1 MKKRFKKIL
10 SIMLASAM
18 LVTNVPTGTFAEDSV
33 SAASVDDGE
42 IDTSKVESP
51 EDNTEKEEVKE
62 ETESVKSE
70 ESAPVERAASKAE
83 EVSETELESVSDAEG
98 TPISSVVETEKKEE
112 TEKKNIAPQKSDT
125 SKITKVTTKA
135 AAADNNDDDNDNNDD
150 SGKEKIDITWE
161 KQEKYEWTG
170 EVQEQIPTAS
180 AKNSAGEAITLIPK
194 LTGKTTNGQTV
205 EQAVERGEYTVT
217 VSLSA
222 EDAEKYTLSNPSQTF
237 KIEPREV
244 AVEWPEE
251 KTSEYTGTEQELPI
265 AYYENVNKK
274 KIECG
279 VLEKDNK
286 TFQNAD
292 TYTFIASTPDENYE
306 LKNPEFDFEI
316 TKKELDVIWLDTK
329 GNMVEEGHAFTYD
342 GTKQQPIAQDIE
354 VSEGNSPVT
363 IKLVTQVTPDE
374 EPINCGPYS
383 ATASIADSQ
392 YEKNYELKEAAV
404 VRNFSIATNK
414 VEVVWKEDSIP
425 KKYDGEVHSPAAYYI
440 NLEGE
445 LVECI
450 VTEDAGKEIKNVD
463 KYSVTASLKQDDPDS
478 KNYKL
483 TGETNRT
490 FEIERLN
497 ITIKPK
503 SGQGKDYGEIDPL
516 PYKYEISYIEDDPD
530 LKMNDQIRDELEKE
544 IGENILQRKEG
555 SNVEKYKYSLSKT
568 PSNYAV
574 TVEEEYFEITPKEVE
589 VEWDENSIPK
599 EYDGEAHSP
608 VAYYINL
615 EGEPVECIVTEDA
628 GKEIKNVDKYS
639 VTVSLKQDDPDSKNY
654 KLTGETNR
662 TFEIERLNIT
672 ITPKSG
678 QGKVYGE
685 IDPLPYEYEISYIE
699 DDPDL
704 KMNDQIRDELE
715 NEIGENILQRE
726 EGNDIGE
733 YKYSLSGTP
742 SNYAVTVEEEYYE
755 IEAISI
761 EAEENKITSR
771 KGSFSLTATNLDED
785 LLDNK
790 TERKIVITAEFPE
803 DNKGIVFSEDLDD
816 YISGAE
822 KGIDFTGKVEKTI
835 HIGDFEYKTTK
846 GKQELKWNGKL
857 PAGTVLKL
865 WVCDAKGERVSNI
878 ETIKV
883 IQYPVSLEWGSTAD
897 ENPATTYLSKNDKLT
912 LSGNK
917 GEYVEVKYN
926 GTTYYSS
933 LDQTITPVVNNSGS
947 KHDQQ
952 TATAGFVDVLNL
964 TFEEASYK
972 FTYDNEAFQ
981 IPSDSIRFENR
992 GKTVSITL
1000 PEIGTIKEV
1009 TIPGGKV
1016 TVSGETGTTFDF
1028 PVSWSGKDLIPTGSA
1043 ISVSYMDQG
1052 GNEGKGS
1059 SVASRSTVTTPITL
1073 KIRPELNGNG
1083 YLNGRSNTLIV
1094 SGSACACEPIRVT
1107 VADMSQSTY
1116 ASQKEVWSDSNGTW
1130 EAMFD
1135 MSRLPE
1141 GGDFQIT
1148 AEYMDVNGPSAAMTA
1163 RFDAY
1168 VASPATL
1175 SPIYE
1180 EMTHLSG
1187 MAEPGTAVV
1196 LIVGD
1201 QHYEMEVDRFGHFSM
1216 DDVPMMVAYDENA
1229 NEEDTQNLPTSF
1241 DIYVTDIAGNTYIR
1255 HYDIPKPGDP
1265 FEVSA
1270 VVNPLG
1276 KIFYSADKDQSDAY
1290 VATPVKAEDLED
1302 GTLELPLLF
1311 GMSYEVGKLTL
1322 TKTENGFTVASEVV
1336 PNEEIDEDD
1345 YEITEEKLYVYTSK
1359 PTMQE
1364 LRSHAGREYG
1374 YGEEIPLNDD
1384 ETVWIVDEKEMTI
1397 LEEDIM
1403 ELELYDYEHSE
1414 DYPNYQ
1420 EQ

>member
-42 IDTSKVESP
+42 IDTSKAESP

-83 EVSETELESVSDAEG
+83 EVSETEQESVSDAEG

-392 YEKNYELKEAAV
+392 YEKNYELKENAV

-425 KKYDGEVHSPAAYYI
+425 KK
-440 NLEGE
+440 
-445 LVECI
+445 
-450 VTEDAGKEIKNVD
+450 
-463 KYSVTASLKQDDPDS
+463 
-478 KNYKL
+478 
-483 TGETNRT
+483 
-490 FEIERLN
+490 
-497 ITIKPK
+497 
-503 SGQGKDYGEIDPL
+503 
-516 PYKYEISYIEDDPD
+516 
-530 LKMNDQIRDELEKE
+530 
-544 IGENILQRKEG
+544 
-555 SNVEKYKYSLSKT
+555 
-568 PSNYAV
+568 
-574 TVEEEYFEITPKEVE
+574 
-589 VEWDENSIPK
+589 
-599 EYDGEAHSP
+599 YDGEAHSP

-639 VTVSLKQDDPDSKNY
+639 VTASLKQDDPDSKNY
-654 KLTGETNR
+654 ELTGVKSKS
-662 TFEIERLNIT
+662 FEIKQLNIT
-672 ITPKSG
+672 ITPVSG

-835 HIGDFEYKTTK
+835 HIGDIEYKTTK

>member
-42 IDTSKVESP
+42 IDTSKAESP

-70 ESAPVERAASKAE
+70 ESAPVESAASKAE
-83 EVSETELESVSDAEG
+83 EVSETEQESVSDAEG

-363 IKLVTQVTPDE
+363 IKLVTQVTSDE

-383 ATASIADSQ
+383 VTASIADSQ
-392 YEKNYELKEAAV
+392 YKQNYELKEAAV

-425 KKYDGEVHSPAAYYI
+425 KKYDGE
-440 NLEGE
+440 
-445 LVECI
+445 
-450 VTEDAGKEIKNVD
+450 
-463 KYSVTASLKQDDPDS
+463 
-478 KNYKL
+478 
-483 TGETNRT
+483 
-490 FEIERLN
+490 
-497 ITIKPK
+497 
-503 SGQGKDYGEIDPL
+503 
-516 PYKYEISYIEDDPD
+516 
-530 LKMNDQIRDELEKE
+530 
-544 IGENILQRKEG
+544 
-555 SNVEKYKYSLSKT
+555 
-568 PSNYAV
+568 
-574 TVEEEYFEITPKEVE
+574 
-589 VEWDENSIPK
+589 
-599 EYDGEAHSP
+599 AHSP

-628 GKEIKNVDKYS
+628 GKEIKNVGKYS
-639 VTVSLKQDDPDSKNY
+639 VTASLKKDDPDSKNY

-685 IDPLPYEYEISYIE
+685 IDLLPYEYEIEISNIE
-699 DDPDL
+699 DKQLMDVGD
-704 KMNDQIRDELE
+704 IREELE
-715 NEIGENILQRE
+715 KEIGENILQRKQ
-726 EGNDIGE
+726 GNDIGE

-835 HIGDFEYKTTK
+835 HIGDIEYKTTK

>member
-42 IDTSKVESP
+42 IDTSKAESP

-83 EVSETELESVSDAEG
+83 EVSETEQESVSDAEG

-425 KKYDGEVHSPAAYYI
+425 KKYDGE
-440 NLEGE
+440 
-445 LVECI
+445 
-450 VTEDAGKEIKNVD
+450 
-463 KYSVTASLKQDDPDS
+463 
-478 KNYKL
+478 
-483 TGETNRT
+483 
-490 FEIERLN
+490 
-497 ITIKPK
+497 
-503 SGQGKDYGEIDPL
+503 
-516 PYKYEISYIEDDPD
+516 
-530 LKMNDQIRDELEKE
+530 
-544 IGENILQRKEG
+544 
-555 SNVEKYKYSLSKT
+555 
-568 PSNYAV
+568 
-574 TVEEEYFEITPKEVE
+574 
-589 VEWDENSIPK
+589 
-599 EYDGEAHSP
+599 AHSP

-835 HIGDFEYKTTK
+835 HIGDIEYKTTK

>member
-42 IDTSKVESP
+42 IDTSKAESP

-83 EVSETELESVSDAEG
+83 EVSETEQESVSDAEG

-363 IKLVTQVTPDE
+363 IKLVTQVTSDE

-383 ATASIADSQ
+383 VTASIADSQ
-392 YEKNYELKEAAV
+392 YKQNYELKEAAV

-425 KKYDGEVHSPAAYYI
+425 KK
-440 NLEGE
+440 
-445 LVECI
+445 
-450 VTEDAGKEIKNVD
+450 
-463 KYSVTASLKQDDPDS
+463 
-478 KNYKL
+478 
-483 TGETNRT
+483 
-490 FEIERLN
+490 
-497 ITIKPK
+497 
-503 SGQGKDYGEIDPL
+503 
-516 PYKYEISYIEDDPD
+516 
-530 LKMNDQIRDELEKE
+530 
-544 IGENILQRKEG
+544 
-555 SNVEKYKYSLSKT
+555 
-568 PSNYAV
+568 
-574 TVEEEYFEITPKEVE
+574 
-589 VEWDENSIPK
+589 
-599 EYDGEAHSP
+599 YDGEAHSP

-639 VTVSLKQDDPDSKNY
+639 VTASLKQDDPDSKNY
-654 KLTGETNR
+654 ELTGVKSKS
-662 TFEIERLNIT
+662 FEIKQLNIT
-672 ITPKSG
+672 ITPVSG

>member
-42 IDTSKVESP
+42 IDTSKAESP

-83 EVSETELESVSDAEG
+83 EVSETEQESVSDAEG

-363 IKLVTQVTPDE
+363 IKLVTQVTSDE

-383 ATASIADSQ
+383 VTASIADSQ

-425 KKYDGEVHSPAAYYI
+425 KKYDGE
-440 NLEGE
+440 
-445 LVECI
+445 
-450 VTEDAGKEIKNVD
+450 
-463 KYSVTASLKQDDPDS
+463 
-478 KNYKL
+478 
-483 TGETNRT
+483 
-490 FEIERLN
+490 
-497 ITIKPK
+497 
-503 SGQGKDYGEIDPL
+503 
-516 PYKYEISYIEDDPD
+516 
-530 LKMNDQIRDELEKE
+530 
-544 IGENILQRKEG
+544 
-555 SNVEKYKYSLSKT
+555 
-568 PSNYAV
+568 
-574 TVEEEYFEITPKEVE
+574 
-589 VEWDENSIPK
+589 
-599 EYDGEAHSP
+599 AHSP

-639 VTVSLKQDDPDSKNY
+639 VTASLKQDDPDSKNY
-654 KLTGETNR
+654 ELTGVKSKS
-662 TFEIERLNIT
+662 FEIKQLNIT
-672 ITPKSG
+672 ITPVSG

>member
-42 IDTSKVESP
+42 IDTSKAESP

-425 KKYDGEVHSPAAYYI
+425 KKYDGE
-440 NLEGE
+440 
-445 LVECI
+445 
-450 VTEDAGKEIKNVD
+450 
-463 KYSVTASLKQDDPDS
+463 
-478 KNYKL
+478 
-483 TGETNRT
+483 
-490 FEIERLN
+490 
-497 ITIKPK
+497 
-503 SGQGKDYGEIDPL
+503 
-516 PYKYEISYIEDDPD
+516 
-530 LKMNDQIRDELEKE
+530 
-544 IGENILQRKEG
+544 
-555 SNVEKYKYSLSKT
+555 
-568 PSNYAV
+568 
-574 TVEEEYFEITPKEVE
+574 
-589 VEWDENSIPK
+589 
-599 EYDGEAHSP
+599 AHSP

-639 VTVSLKQDDPDSKNY
+639 VTASLKQDDPDSKNY
-654 KLTGETNR
+654 ELTGVKSKS
-662 TFEIERLNIT
+662 FEIKQLNIT
-672 ITPKSG
+672 ITPVSG

>member
-425 KKYDGEVHSPAAYYI
+425 KKYDGE
-440 NLEGE
+440 
-445 LVECI
+445 
-450 VTEDAGKEIKNVD
+450 
-463 KYSVTASLKQDDPDS
+463 
-478 KNYKL
+478 
-483 TGETNRT
+483 
-490 FEIERLN
+490 
-497 ITIKPK
+497 
-503 SGQGKDYGEIDPL
+503 
-516 PYKYEISYIEDDPD
+516 
-530 LKMNDQIRDELEKE
+530 
-544 IGENILQRKEG
+544 
-555 SNVEKYKYSLSKT
+555 
-568 PSNYAV
+568 
-574 TVEEEYFEITPKEVE
+574 
-589 VEWDENSIPK
+589 
-599 EYDGEAHSP
+599 AHSP

-662 TFEIERLNIT
+662 TFEIEQLNIT
-672 ITPKSG
+672 IKPKSG
-678 QGKVYGE
+678 QGKDYGE
-685 IDPLPYEYEISYIE
+685 IDPLPYKYEISYIE

>member
-42 IDTSKVESP
+42 IDTSKAESP

-70 ESAPVERAASKAE
+70 ESAPVESAASKAE
-83 EVSETELESVSDAEG
+83 EVSETEQESVSDAEG

-205 EQAVERGEYTVT
+205 ERAVERGEYTVT

-354 VSEGNSPVT
+354 VSEENSPVT
-363 IKLVTQVTPDE
+363 IKLVTQVTSDE

-392 YEKNYELKEAAV
+392 YEKNYELKENAV

-425 KKYDGEVHSPAAYYI
+425 KK
-440 NLEGE
+440 
-445 LVECI
+445 
-450 VTEDAGKEIKNVD
+450 
-463 KYSVTASLKQDDPDS
+463 
-478 KNYKL
+478 
-483 TGETNRT
+483 
-490 FEIERLN
+490 
-497 ITIKPK
+497 
-503 SGQGKDYGEIDPL
+503 
-516 PYKYEISYIEDDPD
+516 
-530 LKMNDQIRDELEKE
+530 
-544 IGENILQRKEG
+544 
-555 SNVEKYKYSLSKT
+555 
-568 PSNYAV
+568 
-574 TVEEEYFEITPKEVE
+574 
-589 VEWDENSIPK
+589 
-599 EYDGEAHSP
+599 YDGEAHSP

-1107 VADMSQSTY
+1107 AADMSQSTY
-1116 ASQKEVWSDSNGTW
+1116 AGQKEVWSESNGTW
-1130 EAMFD
+1130 ETMFD
-1135 MSRLPE
+1135 MTRLPE

-1148 AEYMDVNGPSAAMTA
+1148 AEYIDVNGPSAAMTA

-1168 VASPATL
+1168 VASPATF

-1201 QHYEMEVDRFGHFSM
+1201 QHYEMKVDRFGRFSM
-1216 DDVPMMVAYDENA
+1216 DDVPMLVAYDENI
-1229 NEEDTQNLPTSF
+1229 NEEEIQNLPTSF

-1255 HYDIPKPGDP
+1255 HYEIPKPGDP
-1265 FEVSA
+1265 FEVSS

-1276 KIFYSADKDQSDAY
+1276 KIFYSADKDQSDAC
-1290 VATPVKAEDLED
+1290 VATPVRAEDLED

-1322 TKTENGFTVASEVV
+1322 TKTENGFTVDSEVV

>member
-42 IDTSKVESP
+42 IDTSKAESP

-83 EVSETELESVSDAEG
+83 EVSETEQESVSDAEG

-425 KKYDGEVHSPAAYYI
+425 KKYDGE
-440 NLEGE
+440 
-445 LVECI
+445 
-450 VTEDAGKEIKNVD
+450 
-463 KYSVTASLKQDDPDS
+463 
-478 KNYKL
+478 
-483 TGETNRT
+483 
-490 FEIERLN
+490 
-497 ITIKPK
+497 
-503 SGQGKDYGEIDPL
+503 
-516 PYKYEISYIEDDPD
+516 
-530 LKMNDQIRDELEKE
+530 
-544 IGENILQRKEG
+544 
-555 SNVEKYKYSLSKT
+555 
-568 PSNYAV
+568 
-574 TVEEEYFEITPKEVE
+574 
-589 VEWDENSIPK
+589 
-599 EYDGEAHSP
+599 AHSP

-639 VTVSLKQDDPDSKNY
+639 VTASLKQDDPDSKNY
-654 KLTGETNR
+654 ELTGVKSKS
-662 TFEIERLNIT
+662 FEIKQLNIT
-672 ITPKSG
+672 ITPVSG

>member
-42 IDTSKVESP
+42 IDTSKAESP

-425 KKYDGEVHSPAAYYI
+425 KKYDGE
-440 NLEGE
+440 
-445 LVECI
+445 
-450 VTEDAGKEIKNVD
+450 
-463 KYSVTASLKQDDPDS
+463 
-478 KNYKL
+478 
-483 TGETNRT
+483 
-490 FEIERLN
+490 
-497 ITIKPK
+497 
-503 SGQGKDYGEIDPL
+503 
-516 PYKYEISYIEDDPD
+516 
-530 LKMNDQIRDELEKE
+530 
-544 IGENILQRKEG
+544 
-555 SNVEKYKYSLSKT
+555 
-568 PSNYAV
+568 
-574 TVEEEYFEITPKEVE
+574 
-589 VEWDENSIPK
+589 
-599 EYDGEAHSP
+599 AHSP

-639 VTVSLKQDDPDSKNY
+639 VTASLKQDDPDSKNY
-654 KLTGETNR
+654 ELTGVKSKS
-662 TFEIERLNIT
+662 FEIKQLNIT
-672 ITPKSG
+672 ITPVSG

-685 IDPLPYEYEISYIE
+685 IDPLPY
-699 DDPDL
+699 
-704 KMNDQIRDELE
+704 
-715 NEIGENILQRE
+715 
-726 EGNDIGE
+726 
-733 YKYSLSGTP
+733 
-742 SNYAVTVEEEYYE
+742 
-755 IEAISI
+755 
-761 EAEENKITSR
+761 
-771 KGSFSLTATNLDED
+771 
-785 LLDNK
+785 
-790 TERKIVITAEFPE
+790 
-803 DNKGIVFSEDLDD
+803 
-816 YISGAE
+816 
-822 KGIDFTGKVEKTI
+822 
-835 HIGDFEYKTTK
+835 
-846 GKQELKWNGKL
+846 
-857 PAGTVLKL
+857 
-865 WVCDAKGERVSNI
+865 
-878 ETIKV
+878 
-883 IQYPVSLEWGSTAD
+883 
-897 ENPATTYLSKNDKLT
+897 
-912 LSGNK
+912 
-917 GEYVEVKYN
+917 
-926 GTTYYSS
+926 SS
-933 LDQTITPVVNNSGS
+933 
-947 KHDQQ
+947 
-952 TATAGFVDVLNL
+952 A
-964 TFEEASYK
+964 
-972 FTYDNEAFQ
+972 
-981 IPSDSIRFENR
+981 
-992 GKTVSITL
+992 
-1000 PEIGTIKEV
+1000 
-1009 TIPGGKV
+1009 
-1016 TVSGETGTTFDF
+1016 
-1028 PVSWSGKDLIPTGSA
+1028 
-1043 ISVSYMDQG
+1043 
-1052 GNEGKGS
+1052 
-1059 SVASRSTVTTPITL
+1059 
-1073 KIRPELNGNG
+1073 
-1083 YLNGRSNTLIV
+1083 
-1094 SGSACACEPIRVT
+1094 
-1107 VADMSQSTY
+1107 
-1116 ASQKEVWSDSNGTW
+1116 
-1130 EAMFD
+1130 
-1135 MSRLPE
+1135 
-1141 GGDFQIT
+1141 
-1148 AEYMDVNGPSAAMTA
+1148 
-1163 RFDAY
+1163 
-1168 VASPATL
+1168 
-1175 SPIYE
+1175 
-1180 EMTHLSG
+1180 
-1187 MAEPGTAVV
+1187 
-1196 LIVGD
+1196 
-1201 QHYEMEVDRFGHFSM
+1201 
-1216 DDVPMMVAYDENA
+1216 
-1229 NEEDTQNLPTSF
+1229 
-1241 DIYVTDIAGNTYIR
+1241 
-1255 HYDIPKPGDP
+1255 
-1265 FEVSA
+1265 
-1270 VVNPLG
+1270 
-1276 KIFYSADKDQSDAY
+1276 
-1290 VATPVKAEDLED
+1290 
-1302 GTLELPLLF
+1302 
-1311 GMSYEVGKLTL
+1311 
-1322 TKTENGFTVASEVV
+1322 
-1336 PNEEIDEDD
+1336 
-1345 YEITEEKLYVYTSK
+1345 
-1359 PTMQE
+1359 
-1364 LRSHAGREYG
+1364 
-1374 YGEEIPLNDD
+1374 
-1384 ETVWIVDEKEMTI
+1384 
-1397 LEEDIM
+1397 
-1403 ELELYDYEHSE
+1403 
-1414 DYPNYQ
+1414 
-1420 EQ
+1420 

>member
-42 IDTSKVESP
+42 IDTSKAESP

-83 EVSETELESVSDAEG
+83 EVSETEQESVSDAEG

-374 EPINCGPYS
+374 EPINCGDYS

-392 YEKNYELKEAAV
+392 YEKNYELKENAV

-425 KKYDGEVHSPAAYYI
+425 KK
-440 NLEGE
+440 
-445 LVECI
+445 
-450 VTEDAGKEIKNVD
+450 
-463 KYSVTASLKQDDPDS
+463 
-478 KNYKL
+478 
-483 TGETNRT
+483 
-490 FEIERLN
+490 
-497 ITIKPK
+497 
-503 SGQGKDYGEIDPL
+503 
-516 PYKYEISYIEDDPD
+516 
-530 LKMNDQIRDELEKE
+530 
-544 IGENILQRKEG
+544 
-555 SNVEKYKYSLSKT
+555 
-568 PSNYAV
+568 
-574 TVEEEYFEITPKEVE
+574 
-589 VEWDENSIPK
+589 
-599 EYDGEAHSP
+599 YDGEAHSP

-639 VTVSLKQDDPDSKNY
+639 VTASLKQDDPDSKNY
-654 KLTGETNR
+654 ELTGVKSKL
-662 TFEIERLNIT
+662 FEIKQLNIT
-672 ITPKSG
+672 ITPVSG

-835 HIGDFEYKTTK
+835 HIGDIEYKTTK

>member
-42 IDTSKVESP
+42 IDTSKAESP

-70 ESAPVERAASKAE
+70 ESAPVESAASKAE
-83 EVSETELESVSDAEG
+83 EVSETEQESVSDAEG

-363 IKLVTQVTPDE
+363 IKLVTQVTSDE

-383 ATASIADSQ
+383 VTASIADSQ
-392 YEKNYELKEAAV
+392 YKQNYELKEAAV

-425 KKYDGEVHSPAAYYI
+425 KK
-440 NLEGE
+440 
-445 LVECI
+445 
-450 VTEDAGKEIKNVD
+450 
-463 KYSVTASLKQDDPDS
+463 
-478 KNYKL
+478 
-483 TGETNRT
+483 
-490 FEIERLN
+490 
-497 ITIKPK
+497 
-503 SGQGKDYGEIDPL
+503 
-516 PYKYEISYIEDDPD
+516 
-530 LKMNDQIRDELEKE
+530 
-544 IGENILQRKEG
+544 
-555 SNVEKYKYSLSKT
+555 
-568 PSNYAV
+568 
-574 TVEEEYFEITPKEVE
+574 
-589 VEWDENSIPK
+589 
-599 EYDGEAHSP
+599 YDGEAHSP

-639 VTVSLKQDDPDSKNY
+639 VTASLKQDDPDSKNY
-654 KLTGETNR
+654 ELTGVKSKS
-662 TFEIERLNIT
+662 FEIKQLNIT
-672 ITPKSG
+672 ITPVSG

-1216 DDVPMMVAYDENA
+1216 DDVPMMVAYDANA